1 MEIKQ
6 SLNTDRRSGFR
17 CVACSHSLL
26 TEASYSVVP
35 VELLGALQA
44 AQVGGLLPSAHGAWT
59 LWMVNLNRNVQGLL
73 QRSRKVSE
81 QPRFVRSGV
90 EWGPS
95 IWNHKEAKMSLSP
108 SGSYTFCFRIVCCSV
123 AKSCLTETPWPAAC
137 QASLSFTIS
146 RSLLKLMS
154 IVGDAVLPSHP
165 VAPFSFCP
173 QSFPASGS
181 FPIIW
186 VLSLN
191 TLAFCRPIRMVQV
204 LLNPLIFLKTL
215 LYNNFWGMGKESVI
229 RILFFQFFSVLRK

>member
-44 AQVGGLLPSAHGAWT
+44 AQVGGLLPSARGTWT

-123 AKSCLTETPWPAAC
+123 AKSCLTLRPHGLQHARLPYL
-137 QASLSFTIS
+137 SLSPGVCS
-146 RSLLKLMS
+146 NSCPLLVMLYYHLILS
-154 IVGDAVLPSHP
+154 PPSPFVLN
-165 VAPFSFCP
+165 
-173 QSFPASGS
+173 
-181 FPIIW
+181 
-186 VLSLN
+186 LS
-191 TLAFCRPIRMVQV
+191 QHQ
-204 LLNPLIFLKTL
+204 
-215 LYNNFWGMGKESVI
+215 G
-229 RILFFQFFSVLRK
+229 LFQ